1 MAPSTAVLPHLLL
14 PAARHRALAQAAV
27 DLLARSAA
35 VVAVHVAAA
44 VSAAEEA
51 SAAELAA
58 HVAVAA
64 EAVVAE
70 AEDVK
75 VKTHLQPLP

>member
-1 MAPSTAVLPHLLL
+1 M
-14 PAARHRALAQAAV
+14 
-27 DLLARSAA
+27 
-35 VVAVHVAAA
+35 AAA

-64 EAVVAE
+64 EAVVVV